1 MKLFLFLCF
10 SNVELELDSEG
21 DGGEVIEV
29 DGVASL
35 LKLQLGGRGDIEG
48 LVPFILPDEG
58 EV

>member
-1 MKLFLFLCF
+1 
-10 SNVELELDSEG
+10 LDSEG